1 MSTRLNFKLSV
12 YATGGIAYS
21 NNEGKM
27 VRIRKKDIK
36 FDDSGYFLVGDSGE
50 YRLSK
55 ERYDAAVE
63 QAKSE
68 PKKSVAVDPVEPQ
81 NSVEGEKSKEKSAE
95 EATVENPV
103 EENVTSAPKDESKGK
118 GKESVSSVKKPAKET
133 YIEYAEEHEVL
144 KVLISSKD
152 NYQKV
157 PFEKFEGT
165 VSSALKK
172 AVANY
177 EKKETDEKQ
186 ETVYAEVELILADNL
201 IKVIGLN
208 NKEEAI
214 DVAVYKVS
222 KILNPE
228 LPEYENYEKIY
239 KRYIDKLYVK
249 KEVEK
254 PNVTTAA
261 PANSPKTEEKSFGLD
276 PRTLESLIS
285 MREKAKAEAERKEK
299 GKETET
305 ANLTNGSG
313 NATPQEK
320 PAETPVAPKP
330 VPVEKEEE
338 VKPVESAE
346 KPTPTVVGSRGV
358 SPKAD
363 KKAEEEAKKS
373 AKKADKKA
381 EKTKKAEEKKGKGKE
396 DVKPKTAEPVS
407 DVIGYMTFPVEIK
420 RENPV
425 KTVGYTKGNFTYKGK
440 AKRERKD
447 FIDSGRLN
455 TKMQILFT
463 KGPHGKVDWWVFL
476 PEKVE
481 KTEEVKLDNIHSL
494 DEVKN
499 KPYFAKIKEQ
509 GFDKYGRH
517 GTKKHDYVLSFWIED
532 PKNRKLEKLD
542 RMVVRDASDESKLG
556 RLWLASNRR
565 KFRKNNF
572 NRAFDGINLP
582 ETEKTVINTLSAEN
596 NDLINS
602 KKAGFVKKAGK
613 TIATLALGAV
623 IGAAGATLLSG
634 DITHAFTA
642 SGVESE
648 SYNKTYEYID
658 ETLAQK
664 DENGNAV
671 SLFNYEQEENGRLV
685 VSPEKILEITDG
697 VEQTASTSVQTSWW
711 ANTVSWQNVTS
722 GLQGNVYHEEFL
734 SGSAVALGEKAAEEL
749 YAHDV
754 TMEDLTDEET
764 GEMSVVYANG
774 DSSAETFKE
783 YLMTMGYSSEDAE
796 LYASSYAEGFTD
808 YYETQKDMQI
818 GGSEIKPSNP
828 NRPTNPDDEVDHM
841 EDDEAYYVNNE
852 NFVDIVSGVIG
863 VPSESLT
870 IETVEISQAGN
881 SYENTIFASTDDTL
895 YKIEYTTNAKA
906 TTTKE
911 LYTQLAEAQKKN
923 EVAVDQML
931 TAETIYTSM
940 GVRQAYID
948 GIEKKIAEMVKADQ
962 NETVKEIYYNFD
974 DTSKRVDGVMTR
986 GGNIVVV
993 TENGNVYDYRG
1004 IDVSTKKN
1012 VSITEGVV
1020 AGLLFG
1026 QFNMSV
1032 QGVKNPN
1039 DYIVKAESEV
1049 TIADTFK
1056 NEAETY
1062 VEPEIEE
1069 EKEVEPSI
1077 QEETKKIVLSAKSSE
1092 RTL

>member
-27 VRIRKKDIK
+27 VRISKKDIK

-103 EENVTSAPKDESKGK
+103 EESVTNAPKDESKGK
-118 GKESVSSVKKPAKET
+118 GKESVNSVKKPAKET

-201 IKVIGLN
+201 IGVIGLN

-313 NATPQEK
+313 NVTPQEK

-373 AKKADKKA
+373 AKKAVKKA

-396 DVKPKTAEPVS
+396 DVKPKIAEPVS

-447 FIDSGRLN
+447 FVDSGRLN
-455 TKMQILFT
+455 TEMKILFT

-499 KPYFAKIKEQ
+499 KPYFAKIKGQ
-509 GFDKYGRH
+509 GLDKYGRT
-517 GTKKHDYVLSFWIED
+517 GARRHDYVLSFWIED
-532 PKNRKLEKLD
+532 PKNPKLEKLD

-556 RLWLASNRR
+556 RLWLASNRK

-582 ETEKTVINTLSAEN
+582 ETEKAVLDTLSAEN

-783 YLMTMGYSSEDAE
+783 YLMTMGYSSEDAD
-796 LYASSYAEGFTD
+796 LYTSSYAEGFTN
-808 YYETQKDMQI
+808 YYETQKDMQT

-828 NRPTNPDDEVDHM
+828 NRPTNPDEEVDHM

-852 NFVDIVSGVIG
+852 NFVDTVSGIIG
-863 VPSESLT
+863 VASESLT
-870 IETVEISQAGN
+870 IETVEISQAGS

-911 LYTQLAEAQKKN
+911 LYTQLAEAQRENK
-923 EVAVDQML
+923 VAVDQML
-931 TAETIYTSM
+931 TAETIYTNM
-940 GVRQAYID
+940 GVRQAYIE
-948 GIEKKIAEMVKADQ
+948 GIEKKIAEMVKTDQ
-962 NETVKEIYYNFD
+962 NETVKEIYFNFD

-986 GGNIVVV
+986 GGNIIIV

>member
-27 VRIRKKDIK
+27 VRISKKDIK

-103 EENVTSAPKDESKGK
+103 EESVTNAPKDESKGK
-118 GKESVSSVKKPAKET
+118 GKESVNSVKKPAKET

-201 IKVIGLN
+201 IGVIGLN

-313 NATPQEK
+313 NVTPQEK

-373 AKKADKKA
+373 AKKAVKKA

-396 DVKPKTAEPVS
+396 DVKPKIAEPVS

-455 TKMQILFT
+455 TEMKILFT

-476 PEKVE
+476 PEKVGSE
-481 KTEEVKLDNIHSL
+481 KVDIDAIHSL

-499 KPYFAKIKEQ
+499 KPYFAKIKGQ
-509 GFDKYGRH
+509 GLDKYGRT
-517 GTKKHDYVLSFWIED
+517 GARRHDYVLSFWIED
-532 PKNRKLEKLD
+532 PKNPKLEKLD

-556 RLWLASNRR
+556 RLWLASNRK

-582 ETEKTVINTLSAEN
+582 ETEKTIIDTLSAEN

-634 DITHAFTA
+634 DLTHAFTA

-754 TMEDLTDEET
+754 TMKDLTDEET

-774 DSSAETFKE
+774 DTSADSFKE
-783 YLMTMGYSSEDAE
+783 YLMGMGYSSEDAE

-870 IETVEISQAGN
+870 IETVEISQVGN

-911 LYTQLAEAQKKN
+911 LYTQLAEAQRENK
-923 EVAVDQML
+923 VAVDQML
-931 TAETIYTSM
+931 TAETIYTNM
-940 GVRQAYID
+940 GVRQAYIE
-948 GIEKKIAEMVKADQ
+948 GIEKKIAEMVKTDQ
-962 NETVKEIYYNFD
+962 NETVKEIYFNFD

-986 GGNIVVV
+986 GGNIIIV

>member
-27 VRIRKKDIK
+27 VRISKKDVK
-36 FDDSGYFLVGDSGE
+36 FDDSGYFLVGDNGE

-95 EATVENPV
+95 ETTVENPV
-103 EENVTSAPKDESKGK
+103 EESVTNAPKDESKDK
-118 GKESVSSVKKPAKET
+118 GKESVSSVKKSAKET

-157 PFEKFEGT
+157 PFEKFEGA

-313 NATPQEK
+313 NVTPQEK
-320 PAETPVAPKP
+320 PVETPVAPKP

-338 VKPVESAE
+338 VKPVENAE
-346 KPTPTVVGSRGV
+346 KPTPTVAGSRGV

-373 AKKADKKA
+373 AKKAVKKA
-381 EKTKKAEEKKGKGKE
+381 EKTKKAEEKKEKGKE
-396 DVKPKTAEPVS
+396 DVKPKIAEPVS

-447 FIDSGRLN
+447 FVDSGRLN
-455 TKMQILFT
+455 TEMKILFT

-476 PEKVE
+476 PEKVGSE
-481 KTEEVKLDNIHSL
+481 KVDIDAIHSL

-499 KPYFAKIKEQ
+499 KPYFAKIKGQ
-509 GFDKYGRH
+509 GLDKYGRT
-517 GTKKHDYVLSFWIED
+517 GARRHDYVLSFWIED
-532 PKNRKLEKLD
+532 PKNPKLEKLD

-556 RLWLASNRR
+556 RLWLASNRK

-582 ETEKTVINTLSAEN
+582 ETEKTVIDTLSAEN

-613 TIATLALGAV
+613 TVVTLALGAV

-634 DITHAFTA
+634 DLTHAFTA

-754 TMEDLTDEET
+754 TMKDLTDEET

-774 DSSAETFKE
+774 DTSADSFKE
-783 YLMTMGYSSEDAE
+783 YLMGMGYSSEDAE
-796 LYASSYAEGFTD
+796 LYANSYAKGFTD
-808 YYETQKDMQI
+808 YYDIQNDMII
-818 GGSEIKPSNP
+818 GGSEIKPANP

-870 IETVEISQAGN
+870 IETVEISQVGN
-881 SYENTIFASTDDTL
+881 GYENTIFASTDDTL

-911 LYTQLAEAQKKN
+911 LYTQLAEAQRENK
-923 EVAVDQML
+923 VAVDQML

-962 NETVKEIYYNFD
+962 NEAVKEIYYNFD

>member
-103 EENVTSAPKDESKGK
+103 DESVTNVPKDESKDK
-118 GKESVSSVKKPAKET
+118 GKESVSPAKKPVKET
-133 YIEYAEEHEVL
+133 YIEYAKEHEVL

-165 VSSALKK
+165 ISSALKR

-177 EKKETDEKQ
+177 EKKETDEKR

-228 LPEYENYEKIY
+228 LLELTEDENYEKIY
-239 KRYIDKLYVK
+239 KRYIDKLYG
-249 KEVEK
+249 KEVD
-254 PNVTTAA
+254 VTPAA
-261 PANSPKTEEKSFGLD
+261 PANSPKTEEESFGLD

-285 MREKAKAEAERKEK
+285 MREKDKAEAERKEK

-697 VEQTASTSVQTSWW
+697 VEQTASTNIQTSWW

-796 LYASSYAEGFTD
+796 LYASSYAKGFTD
-808 YYETQKDMQI
+808 YYDIQNDMII

-870 IETVEISQAGN
+870 IETVEISQVGN

-906 TTTKE
+906 ITTKE

-931 TAETIYTSM
+931 AAETIYTSM